1 MMPKIILNNQEWK
14 NKLSPEEFEVLR
26 NKGTERPFSGKYV
39 DHKTPGT
46 YNCAACDNELF
57 SSESKYNSGTGW
69 PSFFQPI
76 GEGKVISKEDHS
88 HGMIR
93 NEVVCGNCESHLG
106 HVFDDG
112 PNPTGL
118 RFCINS
124 ISLKHKSSKK

>member
-1 MMPKIILNNQEWK
+1 MPKITLNNQEWK
-14 NKLSPEEFEVLR
+14 NKLSSEEFEVLR

-39 DHKTPGT
+39 DYKTPGT
-46 YNCAACDNELF
+46 YTCAACDNELF

-76 GEGKVISKEDHS
+76 SEGKVISKEDHS

-93 NEVVCGNCESHLG
+93 NEVLCENCESHLG
-106 HVFDDG
+106 HVFNDG

-124 ISLKHKSSKK
+124 ISLKHKSSNK

>member
-1 MMPKIILNNQEWK
+1 MPKLNLDNQEWK

-39 DHKTPGT
+39 DYKTPGT
-46 YNCAACDNELF
+46 YNCAACDSELF
-57 SSESKYNSGTGW
+57 SSETKFNSGTGW
-69 PSFFQPI
+69 PSFFKPI
-76 GEGKVISKEDHS
+76 SEGKILSKEDRS

-93 NEVVCGNCESHLG
+93 NEVICKNCGSHLG

-124 ISLKHKSSKK
+124 ISLKHKPSKK